1 MHAAKPSSA
10 KRRTEERGAMKKLA
24 VFGGA
29 TIGGYVGWYLG
40 AKFGIMTA
48 FILSMLGTGIGTYYG
63 AKFAREYEA

>member
-1 MHAAKPSSA
+1 MDAANPPGA
-10 KRRTEERGAMKKLA
+10 ERRTEERGAMKKLA

-40 AKFGIMTA
+40 DRFGLMTA